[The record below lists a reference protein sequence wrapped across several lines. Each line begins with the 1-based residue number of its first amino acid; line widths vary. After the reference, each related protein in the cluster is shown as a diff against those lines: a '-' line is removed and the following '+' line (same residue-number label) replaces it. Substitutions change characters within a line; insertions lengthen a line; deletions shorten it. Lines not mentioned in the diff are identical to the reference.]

1 MDLGGL
7 IKKIEE
13 QARIMKTKF
22 GMERKFCK
30 FYATFLSDV
39 MNDERGK
46 SLLEKFGLE
55 TTRMSLLFRESS
67 DFDSKDPLLII
78 SGEHNKIGT
87 IVYANSSIYPL
98 LKLNNPSD
106 LIGVNITSFIA
117 PPFNEVFKKFL
128 ARLLIFRNSTDSK
141 INNLFLITNE
151 KYCIEVFMNIEITNH
166 NFLPFFVV
174 TLKSIKTENNIILY
188 SLPGQIYAKSEKI
201 QEIFPNLSYSIQ
213 GIPNIDKYLDYN
225 DFEKIFFY
233 SEQIN
238 CCMKVLKLCI
248 EDKNIRILYVIKSS
262 EDNTEDVH
270 LFNKGVKTLDFEETS
285 QFVEKNF
292 KNSKENELE

>member
-1 MDLGGL
+1 MIFKNKSLKLIENKIMDLGNL

-13 QARIMKTKF
+13 QARTMKTKF

-30 FYATFLSDV
+30 FYAT
-39 MNDERGK
+39 
-46 SLLEKFGLE
+46 LLEKFGLE

-151 KYCIEVFMNIEITNH
+151 KYCIEVFMNIEITHH

-213 GIPNIDKYLDYN
+213 GIPNIDK
-225 DFEKIFFY
+225 
-233 SEQIN
+233 
-238 CCMKVLKLCI
+238 
-248 EDKNIRILYVIKSS
+248 
-262 EDNTEDVH
+262 
-270 LFNKGVKTLDFEETS
+270 
-285 QFVEKNF
+285 
-292 KNSKENELE
+292 